1 MLQLP
6 IAFDSR
12 RWSAG
17 GFYDEER
24 VAERILFWDFVTFP
38 PFGNH
43 RGGLGSWLGCY
54 VRCIYLSDV

>member
-1 MLQLP
+1 MMLQLP

-24 VAERILFWDFVTFP
+24 VAERVLFWDFVNSLPSETI
-38 PFGNH
+38 
-43 RGGLGSWLGCY
+43 LGDLALGWD
-54 VRCIYLSDV
+54 VTSDAFF